1 MKRGF
6 LSFLVTA
13 VLVSFAA
20 GCTDKGPAEQVECSG
35 RVKTATHAIE
45 RQYSGIKVSDSIK
58 VTVTDRV
65 KHVTVSCDKRVLP
78 YVILAVKNNVLNIG
92 YEEIDIIGDP
102 QTEILVPASAEL
114 CYIYGIASAR
124 ISTEVPVAA
133 EEVSVRGTSNA
144 VLDITVDTRKCRV
157 DINNGA
163 TLTLSGKAYDCHVEA
178 ATGAVFNG
186 EKLDAENFSSLSNG
200 KTAINR

>member
-1 MKRGF
+1 MKT
-6 LSFLVTA
+6 V
-13 VLVSFAA
+13 
-20 GCTDKGPAEQVECSG
+20 
-35 RVKTATHAIE
+35 THAIE

-78 YVILAVKNNVLNIG
+78 YVILAVKNNVLNIE
-92 YEEIDIIGDP
+92 YEEIDIIGNP

-114 CYIYGIASAR
+114 CYIYGISSAR

-133 EEVSVRGTSNA
+133 KEVSVRGTSNA

-157 DINNGA
+157 DINSGA
-163 TLTLSGKAYDCHVEA
+163 ILYTFRQSIRLPCGGCNRSRVQRGKARC
-178 ATGAVFNG
+178 G
-186 EKLDAENFSSLSNG
+186 EFFVVL
-200 KTAINR
+200 